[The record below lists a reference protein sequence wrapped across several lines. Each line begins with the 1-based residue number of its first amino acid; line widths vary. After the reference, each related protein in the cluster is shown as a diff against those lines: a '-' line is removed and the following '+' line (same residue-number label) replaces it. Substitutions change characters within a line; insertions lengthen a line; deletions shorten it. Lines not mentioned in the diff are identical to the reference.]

1 MWIALLVGVV
11 AGWVLLAALIA
22 FALGRTVRVAERRRP
37 RARAP
42 RRATT
47 TIGRV
52 VELATGQIPTIRPRL
67 IKAVTGAIT
76 IIRPRTD

>member
-11 AGWVLLAALIA
+11 GWVLLAAIVA
-22 FALGRTVRVAERRRP
+22 FALGRTVQVAERRRP
-37 RARAP
+37 KARAP

-47 TIGRV
+47 TFGRV
-52 VELATGQIPTIRPRL
+52 VGLATGQIPMIRPRL
-67 IKAVTGAIT
+67 VEAVTGAVT